1 MHNNVKLTINIREN
15 NVTFSG
21 KQEEIN
27 INDIIEGK
35 NKYFEINIL

>member
-1 MHNNVKLTINIREN
+1 MHNNVNLIINIREN

-27 INDIIEGK
+27 INDIIEGINKILK
-35 NKYFEINIL
+35 NK